1 MKEMK
6 VIVHVIHL
14 IEVEYH
20 IDDVLF
26 LVHEQVLSIE
36 VDENEV

>member
-14 IEVEYH
+14 IEVEHH